1 MPLTSL
7 PRTEFGSGFQVTPD
21 DMSAN
26 FIRRTSLAGPF
37 TVATTGTTEVL
48 LIVPVTGTIT
58 SVRFSCKD
66 ALAAH
71 ASNYATFAMIN
82 KGPGGGL
89 STVLLAADDT
99 NTTKTTTGTALTAY
113 ASRTL
118 TNTAT
123 AADLVVNAGDVIAF
137 QVISAAT
144 LANTLTECVVALNV
158 KPSS

>member
-1 MPLTSL
+1 
-7 PRTEFGSGFQVTPD
+7 
-21 DMSAN
+21 MSAN
-26 FIRRTSLAGPF
+26 FIRRTALAGPF

-71 ASNYATFAMIN
+71 ASNYATFAATN
-82 KGPGGGL
+82 KGAAAAGT
-89 STVLLAADDT
+89 TVLLLADDT
-99 NTTKTTTGTALTAY
+99 NTTKTTTGTAVTGY

-118 TNTAT
+118 PLTAT
-123 AADLVVNAGDVIAF
+123 AADLAVNAGDVIVF